1 MADTL
6 IALLFSRRPAPTAGP
21 ATFSLRPAGG
31 GASAEVVDVLGRRVR
46 VLAVKQVQPAGLHTL
61 AVPALYP
68 GLNPAQL
75 IYTGRAAY
83 RKPVVE

>member
-1 MADTL
+1 M
-6 IALLFSRRPAPTAGP
+6 
-21 ATFSLRPAGG
+21 
-31 GASAEVVDVLGRRVR
+31 VDVLGRRVR

-83 RKPVVE
+83 RKLVVE